1 MPSDTNRPCVLFSIL
16 TILTLMAG
24 GQSAAQQDRKDA
36 PQQAPTSEIEDTSDD
51 QQPESR
57 FRRPPQPLDRITSN
71 IVDLEQTGHF
81 RLLDVKIDRTRE
93 FDDEALIWTV
103 SVRRSLSSTHA
114 QILLRRLAD
123 ARFYRV
129 EKDTQWRQQILV
141 SRLYYPDWIDSGAAN
156 SERLHQ
162 DERFEVWIPLT
173 VAEVALLER
182 EKTNTLIF
190 SHADRR
196 TVLPETTR
204 RAKPIQP

>member
-1 MPSDTNRPCVLFSIL
+1 
-16 TILTLMAG
+16 MAG
-24 GQSAAQQDRKDA
+24 GQIAAQQDRKDA
-36 PQQAPTSEIEDTSDD
+36 SQPAPKGGGGETSDD
-51 QQPESR
+51 QQPEPR
-57 FRRPPQPLDRITSN
+57 FRRLPPPLDRIACN
-71 IVDLEQTGHF
+71 IIDLEQTGHF
-81 RLLDVKIDRTRE
+81 RLLDVKIDRTRQ

-129 EKDTQWRQQILV
+129 EKDAQWRQQILV

-173 VAEVALLER
+173 VAEVAQLDR

-204 RAKPIQP
+204 RAKPVQP

>member
-1 MPSDTNRPCVLFSIL
+1 MPSDTHRPRFLFSVL
-16 TILTLMAG
+16 TVLTLMPG
-24 GQSAAQQDRKDA
+24 SHIAAQQDRKDA
-36 PQQAPTSEIEDTSDD
+36 PTQAPGRAIEGTNDD
-51 QQPESR
+51 QQPVPR
-57 FRRPPQPLDRITSN
+57 FRRLPPPLERIACN
-71 IVDLEQTGHF
+71 IIDLEQTGHF
-81 RLLDVKIDRTRE
+81 RLLDVKIDRTRQ

-129 EKDTQWRQQILV
+129 EKDAQWRQQILV
-141 SRLYYPDWIDSGAAN
+141 SRLYYPERIDSSAAN

-162 DERFEVWIPLT
+162 DEQFEIWIPLT
-173 VAEVALLER
+173 VAEVTRLER

-204 RAKPIQP
+204 RSKPIQP

>member
-1 MPSDTNRPCVLFSIL
+1 MPSDTKRPRILFAIL
-16 TILTLMAG
+16 TILTLMFASQG
-24 GQSAAQQDRKDA
+24 AAQQDPKEAPSQAYEGAIKD
-36 PQQAPTSEIEDTSDD
+36 TNDD
-51 QQPESR
+51 QPVESP
-57 FRRPPQPLDRITSN
+57 FRRLPQPLDRIVCN
-71 IVDLEQTGHF
+71 IIDLEQTGHF
-81 RLLDVKIDRTRE
+81 RLLDVKIDRTRQ

-129 EKDTQWRQQILV
+129 EKDAQWRQQVLV
-141 SRLYYPDWIDSGAAN
+141 SRLYYPERIDSRAAN

-162 DERFEVWIPLT
+162 DEQFEIWIPLT
-173 VAEVALLER
+173 VAEVSRLER
-182 EKTNTLIF
+182 EKANTLIF

-204 RAKPIQP
+204 RSKPIQP